1 MLQKLLALVTALAAT
16 VPAYAD
22 WNAGMEAYKKKDWN
36 TALREFQGVLQT
48 NPGYHGAHYMSGL
61 VLKQLGRNEEALK
74 ELQEAN
80 RQEPGNPAYAAA
92 LGGMLLERDRA
103 REAWAVLEP
112 VKPQTLRGAQKTAIL
127 VLQCRARAELGDF
140 AQASELCRQ
149 ATQGEGTSADAWAT
163 LAGVLSRQEKNTDA
177 FQAYRKAWELSGD
190 VAHANNA
197 IAAGTRAAR
206 FAAGDVKK
214 AVYTQVAEVAT
225 QLAEKRGG
233 PQGALAAGE
242 ALMGAQQYDEA
253 LTWFDKTGLDNALVN
268 YYKGQC
274 YLGKES
280 WARAESLL
288 RGALQKQPDAA
299 LRRQIYISLGF
310 LLDKTQRYADAAL
323 AYQEAGQPNKVAEMR
338 DKQAKAEQNLKAD
351 EEKKRIEE
359 MQRLQREYEK
369 LTRGGGAAPTP
380 PPSAP

>member
-1 MLQKLLALVTALAAT
+1 MPNRVLVLGVLLLSV
-16 VPAYAD
+16 VPASAD
-22 WNAGMEAYKKKDWN
+22 WNVGMDAYNKKDWN

-48 NPGYHGAHYMSGL
+48 NPNYPGAHYMIGL
-61 VLKQLGRNEEALK
+61 ALKQLGRNDEAVK
-74 ELQEAN
+74 ALQEAN
-80 RQEPGNPAYAAA
+80 RLEPANASYAAA
-92 LGGMLLERDRA
+92 LGGLLLERDRP
-103 REAWAVLEP
+103 REAWAALEP
-112 VKPQTLRGAQKTAIL
+112 VKPQALRGAQKTAVLI
-127 VLQCRARAELGDF
+127 LQCRARAETGDF
-140 AQASELCRQ
+140 PQATELCRQ
-149 ATQGEGTSADAWAT
+149 ASQADPKSSDAWVT
-163 LAGVLSRQEKNTDA
+163 LGGVLSRQEKNADS
-177 FQAYRKAWELSGD
+177 FQAYRKAWETSSD
-190 VAHANNA
+190 PNHANNA

-206 FAAGDVKK
+206 LASGDAKK
-214 AVYTQVAEVAT
+214 ALYQQVAEVAK
-225 QLAEKRGG
+225 QLAERQGG

-242 ALMGAQQYDEA
+242 ALMGAQQYDDA
-253 LTWFDKTGLDNALVN
+253 LGWFDRTGLDNALVN

-274 YLGKES
+274 FLGKES

-288 RGALQKQPDAA
+288 RGALQRQPDGA

-359 MQRLQREYEK
+359 MTRLQKEYEK

-380 PPSAP
+380 PPSTP

>member
-1 MLQKLLALVTALAAT
+1 MSRGLLVFVALLLGTVAAF
-16 VPAYAD
+16 AD
-22 WNAGMEAYKKKDWN
+22 WNAGMEAYNKKDWSA
-36 TALREFQGVLQT
+36 ALREFQKVLQT

-61 VLKQLGRNEEALK
+61 VLKQLGRTEEALK

-80 RQEPGNPAYAAA
+80 RQEPGNAAYAAA

-112 VKPQTLRGAQKTAIL
+112 VKVQTLRGAQRTAIL

-140 AQASELCRQ
+140 PQASELCRQ
-149 ATQGEGTSADAWAT
+149 ATQADTTSADAWAT
-163 LAGVLSRQEKNTDA
+163 FAGVLSRQDKNTDA
-177 FQAYRKAWELSGD
+177 FQAFRKAWELSGD

-206 FAAGDVKK
+206 FASGDAKK
-214 AVYTQVAEVAT
+214 ALYTQVAEVAK

-233 PQGALAAGE
+233 PQGALAVGE

-253 LTWFDKTGLDNALVN
+253 LMWFDKTGLDNALVN

-299 LRRQIYISLGF
+299 LRRQIYVSLGF
-310 LLDKTQRYADAAL
+310 VLDKTQRYADAAL
-323 AYQEAGQPNKVAEMR
+323 AYQEAGQPNKVAEMK

-359 MQRLQREYEK
+359 MQRLQKEYER
-369 LTRGGGAAPTP
+369 LTRGGGPAPTP
-380 PPSAP
+380 PPRKP